1 MTKKETIDISENNG
15 ILSCT
20 VDIPPRNYQFPRTL
34 IYKTENI
41 VELLTKQGYKI
52 DQILEETMVHNK
64 STKNNP
70 RKGTWRFKLE
80 ETKKSQ
86 VKKTPPKARNSKTT
100 KTAKE

>member
-41 VELLTKQGYKI
+41 VELLTKQGYKLE
-52 DQILEETMVHNK
+52 QILEETMVHNK

-80 ETKKSQ
+80 ETKKAPS
-86 VKKTPPKARNSKTT
+86 KARTKKPSTKTT
-100 KTAKE
+100 KE

>member
-41 VELLTKQGYKI
+41 IELLTKQGYKI
-52 DQILEETMVHNK
+52 DQILEEAMVHNK
-64 STKNNP
+64 STKDNP
-70 RKGTWRFKLE
+70 RRGTWRFRLE
-80 ETKKSQ
+80 EVKPAP
-86 VKKTPPKARNSKTT
+86 VKKTPSKARTSKTT
-100 KTAKE
+100 KAAKE